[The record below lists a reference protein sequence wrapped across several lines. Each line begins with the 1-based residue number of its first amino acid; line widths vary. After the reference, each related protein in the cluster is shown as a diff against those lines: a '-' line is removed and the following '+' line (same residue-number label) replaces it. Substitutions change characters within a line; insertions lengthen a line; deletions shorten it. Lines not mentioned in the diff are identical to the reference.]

1 MKIGSVLLLAMLGLG
16 CGGYGSSPNMTTPQ
30 PGVVPTIKSL
40 TPSSMNSGG
49 LAFTLTVNGTG
60 FARNAVVKWNGTQRT
75 TSYVNGSRVM
85 ANIQGGDIA
94 HPGTMPVTVTNP
106 GTPASTY
113 GGAGT
118 SDETSN
124 TVNFTIN

>member
-85 ANIQGGDIA
+85 ANIQSADIS
-94 HPGTMPVTVTNP
+94 HPATVPITVTNP
-106 GTPASTY
+106 GMAPGTY
-113 GGAGT
+113 SGGTA
-118 SDETSN
+118 DETSN
-124 TVNFTIN
+124 TINFTVN

>member
-1 MKIGSVLLLAMLGLG
+1 MYKAATTLLCSQLNFEHGSLVVVLVGTHLSVLEGKQMKIGSVLLLAMLGLG

-60 FARNAVVKWNGTQRT
+60 FARNAVVKWNGTEGSTR
-75 TSYVNGSRVM
+75 YVKGRRVM
-85 ANIQGGDIA
+85 G
-94 HPGTMPVTVTNP
+94 
-106 GTPASTY
+106 
-113 GGAGT
+113 
-118 SDETSN
+118 
-124 TVNFTIN
+124 